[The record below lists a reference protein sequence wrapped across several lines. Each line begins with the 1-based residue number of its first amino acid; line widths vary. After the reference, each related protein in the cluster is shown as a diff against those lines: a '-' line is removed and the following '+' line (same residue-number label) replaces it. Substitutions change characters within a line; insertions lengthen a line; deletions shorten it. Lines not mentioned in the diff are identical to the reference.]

1 MSDRGE
7 VELQTTRAVVAA
19 AQPASGGAVA
29 QTGGPAPS
37 PGPAPGPAP
46 SPAPGPAPG
55 PARAPAPA
63 PGGGTRIAAI
73 RGPAPPGAER
83 LSRAQ
88 KAAVVISALGPDT
101 AGPLLEAMDEGSL
114 RNFTAAM
121 SRLRRVEP
129 DVVRY
134 VIAEFLDAIRQ
145 QDSIVRGGLGKAR
158 EMLEP
163 HVNDGLLSRL
173 LDDVDSPSASNVWKK
188 LSKVSEEALAE
199 FLTRE
204 HPQTASVVLSKL
216 SSEHAGK
223 VLSRFEPDRARE
235 IVLGITRTQS
245 LDVNVIEAIG
255 HSVSRDFLA
264 TNAHIAPR
272 RDPAERVGSIMNF
285 LSTEMRDSILA
296 HVEETQPNFA
306 EDIRRKMFTFD
317 DIPRRMQ
324 SRDMAQVVRETPR
337 EALLKALRYGSENG
351 SPAVEF
357 MLTSISQRIAEQLRG
372 EMAEIDR
379 PRRRDGEAAQTD
391 VVSAIRALETRGEL
405 KLLAP
410 DEEG

>member
-46 SPAPGPAPG
+46 SPAPGPAPSPAPG

-235 IVLGITRTQS
+235 IVLGLQ
-245 LDVNVIEAIG
+245 
-255 HSVSRDFLA
+255 
-264 TNAHIAPR
+264 
-272 RDPAERVGSIMNF
+272 
-285 LSTEMRDSILA
+285 
-296 HVEETQPNFA
+296 HVVFQ
-306 EDIRRKMFTFD
+306 K
-317 DIPRRMQ
+317 
-324 SRDMAQVVRETPR
+324 
-337 EALLKALRYGSENG
+337 L
-351 SPAVEF
+351 
-357 MLTSISQRIAEQLRG
+357 G
-372 EMAEIDR
+372 EDR
-379 PRRRDGEAAQTD
+379 P
-391 VVSAIRALETRGEL
+391 V
-405 KLLAP
+405 
-410 DEEG
+410 